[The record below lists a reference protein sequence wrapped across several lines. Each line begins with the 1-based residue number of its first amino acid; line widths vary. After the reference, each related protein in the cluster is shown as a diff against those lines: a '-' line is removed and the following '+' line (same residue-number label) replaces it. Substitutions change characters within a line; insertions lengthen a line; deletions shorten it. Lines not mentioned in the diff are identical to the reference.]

1 MLKTASASKKPTDFD
16 SIRIQLA
23 SPETIRAW
31 SHGEVTKPETINY
44 RSFKPERDGL
54 FCERT
59 FGPVKDWNCHC
70 GKYKGIR
77 YRGVV
82 CDRCGVEVTQAKV
95 RRERLGHI
103 ELACAVSHIWY
114 FKSLPSRIGAL
125 LDVSMRNLERVL
137 YYESYIVLDPKDA
150 PGVERFGLLT
160 EDELF
165 DLMEQGYDPE
175 VDMGAPAVK
184 NLLMHIDIEELS
196 AELRTQVRMETS
208 VQRKQEALKRLKVV
222 EAFRQSENR
231 PEWLIADLAIM
242 LANGITVPAYTTYTE
257 KDYKYLIEDCE
268 PTVVIVSN
276 NEMLKKLNT
285 TINEKSFIKKV
296 ITFDEVEKAHHNLN
310 INNKEKYLDFD
321 SITKNDL
328 EDEDKIQN
336 LNLKRSSVACII
348 YTSGTGGN
356 PKGVILS
363 HGGILNNLVG
373 ACEIMKP
380 LIDSR
385 PIFLTWLPLSHSY
398 EHCVQFAQIAVG
410 AKVFYAEKIE
420 KLLDNISE
428 AKPTIMTAV
437 PRFYQNLYNKIN
449 MNMKKAKGFKK
460 KLIKATIDLGKK
472 ELLKQKMN
480 FPERLM
486 NSVVNTLVRKKVKKQ
501 FGGNL
506 KAFISGGG
514 ALDKEIGEFL
524 NAIGLPTLQGYGL
537 TETSPVVSC
546 NPIHKIRV
554 ETVGPP
560 FKGNEVKIAEDGEIL
575 VKGENVMLG
584 YWNKKE
590 DTAKVIK
597 DGWLYTGDI
606 GEIDPRDGYLK
617 ITDRKKDIIVSAGG
631 DNISPAKIENQ
642 LSNSPEIDQCLV
654 YGEGKKYL
662 VALIVPSK
670 EFKEQKEKIKKII
683 NEINKNLTLVEK
695 IKKFHLINENF
706 SIENGLLTP
715 TMKVKRN
722 KVTLKYK
729 QELEKLY

>member
-1 MLKTASASKKPTDFD
+1 MNLDNFNSLIELFFYQTEKQNPKDVFLQWLNPNNKKTFTWEEVKINIFKLSKIIKKNIT
-16 SIRIQLA
+16 
-23 SPETIRAW
+23 E
-31 SHGEVTKPETINY
+31 G
-44 RSFKPERDGL
+44 
-54 FCERT
+54 
-59 FGPVKDWNCHC
+59 
-70 GKYKGIR
+70 
-77 YRGVV
+77 
-82 CDRCGVEVTQAKV
+82 DRC
-95 RRERLGHI
+95 
-103 ELACAVSHIWY
+103 
-114 FKSLPSRIGAL
+114 L
-125 LDVSMRNLERVL
+125 LV
-137 YYESYIVLDPKDA
+137 
-150 PGVERFGLLT
+150 
-160 EDELF
+160 
-165 DLMEQGYDPE
+165 
-175 VDMGAPAVK
+175 
-184 NLLMHIDIEELS
+184 
-196 AELRTQVRMETS
+196 
-208 VQRKQEALKRLKVV
+208 
-222 EAFRQSENR
+222 SENR
-231 PEWLIADLAIM
+231 PEWFIADLAIM
-242 LANGITVPAYTTYTE
+242 LSGGITVPAYTTYTE
-257 KDYKYLIEDCE
+257 DDYKYLIEDCE

-486 NSVVNTLVRKKVKKQ
+486 NSVANTLVRKKVKKQ

-670 EFKEQKEKIKKII
+670 EFKEQKEKIKEII